1 MSLTEDKIGLCCLCF
16 AHCLAIEQTYVLIVL
31 LNFSSLCV
39 SRLLLM
45 LDSLWKGA
53 QLFFPFPLTY
63 PYIMYFCLLLV
74 TVFFC
79 LQCVCVFFFSP
90 KVMINRVALHM
101 RLGYIKIEGM

>member
-31 LNFSSLCV
+31 LSFSSLCV

-45 LDSLWKGA
+45 HDSLWKGA
-53 QLFFPFPLTY
+53 QLFFPFALTY